1 MNDKLDNNY
10 VPPSADYAKRRLQLA
25 RWYFNPVF
33 INSDKLD
40 MGRPALFVGN
50 HTLYGMLDIPFILH
64 HMSSEHGVHLR
75 SLGDRMHF
83 SVPYWRDMLVD
94 GGMVLG
100 TPENCHQLMQ
110 AGESIMV
117 FPGGARE
124 VMRRKGEKYQLIWKQ
139 RVGFARMAI
148 QHGYDIIPFASL
160 GPDDCFDI
168 VLDANDIKNSPVSQQ
183 WLKRLGL
190 QDKIRGGDILPP
202 IATGLLKLPV
212 PKPQRFYFS
221 FGARISTQDVS
232 EDEAGFW
239 QVREQVA
246 QSIENQLEALKQY
259 RTQDKTQNWGWLR
272 KQLTGTTTD

>member
-1 MNDKLDNNY
+1 MDNKANSTF
-10 VPPSADYAKRRLQLA
+10 VPPSADFARRRLQLA
-25 RWYFNPVF
+25 RWYFDPVF
-33 INSDKLD
+33 LNSDKLD
-40 MGRPALFVGN
+40 MQRPALFVGN
-50 HTLYGMLDIPFILH
+50 HTLYGLMDVPLFVDH
-64 HMSSEHGVHLR
+64 VRQQHGVHLR

-83 SVPYWRDMLVD
+83 SIPYWRDMLVD

-124 VMRRKGEKYQLIWKQ
+124 VMRRKGEKYQLIWKK

-168 VLDANDIKNSPVSQQ
+168 VLDANDVKNSLTSQQ

-202 IATGLLKLPV
+202 IATGLLKMPV

-221 FGARISTQDVS
+221 FGERIATQGVS
-232 EDEAGFW
+232 EDDAGFW
-239 QVREQVA
+239 QVRAQVA
-246 QSIENQLEALKQY
+246 ESIENQLEALKHY
-259 RTQDKTQNWGWLR
+259 RQEDKPQNWGWLR
-272 KQLTGTTTD
+272 KQLTKTSTD